1 MTAIGILG
9 CGSIGREIALAVQQG
24 KAGDAKIVGL
34 FDQVQGSASLLA
46 KDLGISVSCDGVCLT
61 LIRIKQKSFLF
72 YLSKET
78 LKRSNFKYVKIGKH
92 INIEKSLLNGQKIS
106 GHYVQG
112 HVDSTAKIKKITI
125 VDKTWIKKLE
135 LENKRLNKYL
145 IEKASIS
152 INGVSLTISKIIKGF
167 FEINVI
173 PHTLKLTNLKN
184 LKNKDIVNVELDIF
198 GKYIMKLSN

>member
-1 MTAIGILG
+1 MFNGIIYNKGIIKNIRRNPKYVSGSLVIEITSNIRFKKSDIG
-9 CGSIGREIALAVQQG
+9 E
-24 KAGDAKIVGL
+24 
-34 FDQVQGSASLLA
+34 
-46 KDLGISVSCDGVCLT
+46 SVCCDGVCLT

-78 LKRSNFKYVKIGKH
+78 LKRSNFKYAKIGKH

-112 HVDSTAKIKKITI
+112 HVDSTAKIKNITI
-125 VDKTWIKKLE
+125 VDKTWIIKLE
-135 LENKRLNKYL
+135 LENKKLNKYL